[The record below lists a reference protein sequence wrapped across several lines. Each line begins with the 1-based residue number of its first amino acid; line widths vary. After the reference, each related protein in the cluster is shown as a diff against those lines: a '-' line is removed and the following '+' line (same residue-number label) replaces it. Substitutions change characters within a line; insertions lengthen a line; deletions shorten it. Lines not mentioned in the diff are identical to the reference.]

1 MDGESQWKAEEA
13 QGEEE
18 RLAFEK
24 LCEEKTAE
32 YAQILHE
39 LQVEKC
45 LRIAEYAARQSE
57 LDRLQ
62 EEQERGIECNRQA
75 HEEYERR
82 RKESEQR
89 TQELLEAQKIYEAV
103 RAGEDGRTFG
113 TQQSEPVMSIM
124 QTCGA

>member
-89 TQELLEAQKIYEAV
+89 IQELIQAQKIYEAG
-103 RAGEDGRTFG
+103 RAGEDGKTLAV
-113 TQQSEPVMSIM
+113 QHQSELIM
-124 QTCGA
+124 I